1 MYKLKIQENKNLSHE
16 EGAHYNKFKYVSI
29 VFSSCAL
36 AVFLTYTQKTPL
48 IVLAAVML
56 LISFSLLFYKQVRLK
71 QYKDFAVGLFFM
83 IISITT
89 AILFLFL

>member
-1 MYKLKIQENKNLSHE
+1 MYKLKIQENKNLSKE
-16 EGAHYNKFKYVSI
+16 EDADYSKFKYASI
-29 VFSSCAL
+29 IFSSCAL
-36 AVFLTYTQKTPL
+36 AVFLTYTQKTPF
-48 IVLAAVML
+48 IVLAAVLL
-56 LISFSLLFYKQVRLK
+56 LISFALLFYKQVQLK